1 MAKLIKFDKS
11 IKEKRKSEVVLVFD
25 RYYEK
30 PPNPMLLMLGRIL
43 LCCGITVCGMM
54 FILNNYDLPVDFFAA
69 GAACVGFTA
78 VFSALFML
86 VRKRIAI
93 PIMVFV
99 CGIVVWHNL
108 EGIWGELSY
117 FTDSILLQFDGRF
130 VSFNDRLFHPEI
142 VGTNTLIKS
151 VYADKVMAGV
161 IICCALFSLVTAASM
176 FRKPH
181 FMPSLLAFFGMW
193 VPRLMAERMLFNFWL
208 IPVGA
213 LYAGAIAMTVSHK
226 EGLAIKRGF
235 ASSYRRTV
243 QHNEKVFTVRTA
255 SAPVGKRLRMRGVF
269 YSKYF
274 SLALCAVVMFTT
286 LGIAVNAAVGNTH
299 GINYS
304 PLYSF
309 VGSLG
314 SSVGISSPFT
324 SGPVSEYFTS
334 PDLNAHTQSAGLS
347 IRSPGNGEAPV
358 MSVVNNTSL
367 PLYLRG
373 DVGIDFNGKT
383 WTSPVQGLPNKWK
396 ENELDKYYKP
406 VEMEILSMFL
416 ANGNNTVEEGS
427 FSVDYLCDTAV
438 VFLPTYFTGY
448 EKLAADNYSVY
459 GDYCV
464 RLPSGK
470 KRPPAMRSNVYI
482 PKFSG
487 TDAMDRHYALT
498 AINIASINV
507 GLRDFEKSFD
517 FKTGKYNYF
526 RNYQT
531 FVKSAYMNVPDDLHD
546 VISTFFSNANYSDG
560 YFDWSF
566 HENVINS
573 YDPLHRYNVAR
584 EVADYL
590 REHYEY
596 SLDANIDYSDP
607 INSFLNDVKS
617 GHCALFASSMTMI
630 MRHLGIPARYC
641 TGFVA
646 PVSVTGEPTV
656 LRSKN
661 LHAWCEVY
669 FNELGWVTFDPTSSA
684 AVDAVVNGTAV
695 SGTSDSSGTHSDS
708 SDGSDSSDSS
718 GSSEVSDSSDITSSG
733 ESVSSD
739 VSTDS
744 ESHGYSDGADSEG
757 SSSVGSYGLG
767 TDGKKINILPFIMGI
782 LGFFAVAAVII
793 LVIYRIKLFDKNAKN
808 RLKRFYSSENSE
820 GVYSKLVGMLKVCR
834 ITPAGGEMTG
844 EFFERAE
851 KSLEGCGITHY
862 SKLLEE
868 LAFGSRELSDS
879 EKAQLGRLT
888 ERVFVTADKKANILG
903 KVRLRL
909 LIMK

>member
-1 MAKLIKFDKS
+1 MAKIKFNKD
-11 IKEKRKSEVVLVFD
+11 IKEKRKSEIVLVFD

-54 FILNNYDLPVDFFAA
+54 FVLNNYDLPVDLLAA
-69 GAACVGFTA
+69 GAACFGFTA

-93 PIMVFV
+93 PVMALA
-99 CGIVVWHNL
+99 CGIVVLHNL
-108 EGIWGELSY
+108 ESIWGELSY
-117 FTDSILLQFDGRF
+117 FTDSILLQFDGKF
-130 VSFNDRLFHPEI
+130 VSFNNRLFHPEI
-142 VGTNTLIKS
+142 LGTDTLIKPI
-151 VYADKVMAGV
+151 YADKIMPGI

-181 FMPSLLAFFGMW
+181 FIPSLLAFFGMW
-193 VPRLMAERMLFNFWL
+193 VPRLMAEHMLFNFWL
-208 IPVGA
+208 IPAGA

-243 QHNEKVFTVRTA
+243 QHNEKVFNVRTA
-255 SAPVGKRLRMRGVF
+255 SAPAGKRLRMRGVF

-274 SLALCAVVMFTT
+274 SLALCAVAMFAA
-286 LGIAVNAAVGNTH
+286 LGIAVNAAVGDTH

-304 PLYSF
+304 QLYSF
-309 VGSLG
+309 IGSIG
-314 SSVGISSPFT
+314 SNAGISSPFT
-324 SGPVSEYFTS
+324 SGPVSDYFTN
-334 PDLNAHTQSAGLS
+334 PDINSHTQSAGLS
-347 IRSPGNGEAPV
+347 IRSPGTGEAPV

-373 DVGIDFNGKT
+373 DIGIDFNGKT

-396 ENELDKYYKP
+396 ANGLDKYYKP

-416 ANGNNTVEEGS
+416 AGNNNTVESGS

-470 KRPPAMRSNVYI
+470 KRPSAMRSNVYT

-487 TDAMDRHYALT
+487 TDAMDRQYSLT
-498 AINIASINV
+498 AINIASMNLR
-507 GLRDFEKSFD
+507 LRDFEGSFD

-526 RNYQT
+526 RDYQS
-531 FVKSAYMNVPDDLHD
+531 FVKSAYMNVPDNLHD
-546 VISTFFSNANYSDG
+546 VIDTFLYNAHWGDG
-560 YFDWSF
+560 YFDYFFDQELSQAD
-566 HENVINS
+566 E
-573 YDPLHRYNVAR
+573 PLHRYNVAR

-596 SLDANIDYSDP
+596 SLDAKIDYSDP

-617 GHCALFASSMTMI
+617 GHCALYASSMTMI

-646 PVSVTGEPTV
+646 PVSVTGEPAV

-669 FNELGWVTFDPTSSA
+669 FDELGWVTFDPTSSS
-684 AVDAVVNGTAV
+684 AVDAVVNGGAV
-695 SGTSDSSGTHSDS
+695 SGTSSSSGTSSDS
-708 SDGSDSSDSS
+708 SSSPDSS

-733 ESVSSD
+733 ESASSD
-739 VSTDS
+739 ASSDS
-744 ESHGYSDGADSEG
+744 GSHGYSDNADSEG
-757 SSSVGSYGLG
+757 SRYDGSYAPGI
-767 TDGKKINILPFIMGI
+767 DGRHINILPFILGI
-782 LGFFAVAAVII
+782 LGFFAAAAVVI
-793 LVIYRIKLFDKNAKN
+793 LVIYRIRLFDKNAKN
-808 RLKRFYSSENSE
+808 KLKRFYSAENSE

-844 EFFERAE
+844 EFFERAD

-888 ERVFVTADKKANILG
+888 ERVFVTADKKANIVG

-909 LIMK
+909 LVMK